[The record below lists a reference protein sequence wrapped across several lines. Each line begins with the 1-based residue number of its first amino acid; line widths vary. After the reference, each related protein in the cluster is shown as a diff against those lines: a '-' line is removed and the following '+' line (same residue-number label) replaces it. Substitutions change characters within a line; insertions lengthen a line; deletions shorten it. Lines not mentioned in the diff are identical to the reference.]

1 MKTIQLL
8 VILLVLA
15 FVIVI
20 FLVGSG
26 MLFGKLTAYV
36 DLCYEILVAEYWLFP
51 AIPNLFATMV

>member
-8 VILLVLA
+8 VFLLVIA

-26 MLFGKLTAYV
+26 MLFGKLTAQV
-36 DLCYEILVAEYWLFP
+36 DLLSEIPIAEYYVFP
-51 AIPNLFATMV
+51 AIPN